1 MKKAVIF
8 DLDGTLIN
16 SIPDIAGC
24 MNKILEKY
32 GLPTHPEDSYKYK
45 TGNGVIKMVER
56 ALGEHTEY
64 QETALKEYTEAYNR
78 HCADDSYAYP
88 GIADMLRGLAN
99 RGLKICVL
107 TNKDQNQAEHVL
119 NTYFADIPFAVVQ
132 GRVPGLALK
141 PDPAGALKIAKD
153 LGLGIEEIWYVGDT
167 SMDMNCGNA
176 AGMETVGVLWGFRP
190 REELVS
196 NGAKQLIAAP
206 AEFLQLVD
214 AE

>member
-64 QETALKEYTEAYNR
+64 METALREYTEAYSL
-78 HCADDSYAYP
+78 HCTDRSYAYP
-88 GIADMLRGLAN
+88 GVTEMLEGLVERGF
-99 RGLKICVL
+99 KVCVL
-107 TNKDQNQAEHVL
+107 TNKDQNQTESVL
-119 NTYFADIPFAVVQ
+119 HKFFPGITFSAVLGRIPGF
-132 GRVPGLALK
+132 PLK
-141 PDPAGALKIAKD
+141 PDPAGALKIAHD
-153 LGLGIEEIWYVGDT
+153 LGIAIPDFWYVGDT
-167 SMDMNCGNA
+167 SMDMKCGTA
-176 AGMETVGVLWGFRP
+176 AGMEIVGVLWGFRP
-190 REELVS
+190 REELVA
-196 NGAKQLIAAP
+196 NGAKRLIACP
-206 AEFLQLVD
+206 EEFLQLVD